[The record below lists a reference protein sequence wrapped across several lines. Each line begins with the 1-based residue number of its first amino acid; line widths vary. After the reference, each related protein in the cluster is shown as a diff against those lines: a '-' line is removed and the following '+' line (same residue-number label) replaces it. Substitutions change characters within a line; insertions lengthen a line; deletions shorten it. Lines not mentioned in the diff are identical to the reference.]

1 MFLLIDILL
10 YAVVA
15 AIVVAVVSYSFLRWS
30 REHYRF
36 LVSSLTTFLGFTTW
50 NIVQS
55 NTGADRALNIDWP
68 IFPLSWADVGSGVLA
83 FVDIM
88 NHLLLNCIS
97 LPVVRYASNLS
108 RSWHR
113 TGRLLLYRLPQMGLY
128 LNIAKAECG
137 KACLLVIN
145 LIISRAS
152 AWLPCYRVR

>member
-83 FVDIM
+83 FVVSALVLGLITEREQTARQ
-88 NHLLLNCIS
+88 
-97 LPVVRYASNLS
+97 VVTAAGVAGFLA
-108 RSWHR
+108 
-113 TGRLLLYRLPQMGLY
+113 
-128 LNIAKAECG
+128 I
-137 KACLLVIN
+137 LVD
-145 LIISRAS
+145 LFV
-152 AWLPCYRVR
+152 L